1 MELIP
6 DNSILADD
14 LVDSIFPGKFIDDLL
29 LSLPDSLFPT
39 SGEIPSTRVCCEGLG
54 RTDVVLVLQVFALI
68 CVRVLFILV
77 TRLWCNGQTG
87 MRSPV
92 VSSWKMHSHGCF
104 LEGCAHGG
112 QDWRSCL
119 QAFHT

>member
-1 MELIP
+1 M
-6 DNSILADD
+6 
-14 LVDSIFPGKFIDDLL
+14 
-29 LSLPDSLFPT
+29 
-39 SGEIPSTRVCCEGLG
+39 
-54 RTDVVLVLQVFALI
+54 VLVLQVFALI
-68 CVRVLFILV
+68 CVRGLFILV

-119 QAFHT
+119 QAFRTFQGIAGFSFLSSWQQLTPQWRAGVKLEACKGLRAQ